1 MHRISNPKK
10 IIPWVELISAVGVVF
25 MKGGGVQ
32 SKSTDGNRQ
41 EVDGGRTDPASNT
54 PQSCPQVLP
63 AQSQV
68 GGKKVHKSISSQV
81 HKSTDLASTVSGGW
95 EERST
100 EFGTICSP
108 EDIWVHLGDRL
119 QRNIAPVQYIAAL
132 YLDLGCEIL
141 YYQYRIQ
148 IPKGQYRDHL
158 VAQFSAKV
166 RIFLLVEVSKIMLQL
181 FVCMGKGSLQNK
193 FSVKVGNLAQPA

>member
-1 MHRISNPKK
+1 M
-10 IIPWVELISAVGVVF
+10 
-25 MKGGGVQ
+25 
-32 SKSTDGNRQ
+32 
-41 EVDGGRTDPASNT
+41 DGGRTDPASNT

-81 HKSTDLASTVSGGW
+81 HKSTDLASTVSGGR

-141 YYQYRIQ
+141 YYQYRY
-148 IPKGQYRDHL
+148 PKDNTE
-158 VAQFSAKV
+158 
-166 RIFLLVEVSKIMLQL
+166 II
-181 FVCMGKGSLQNK
+181 
-193 FSVKVGNLAQPA
+193 

>member
-1 MHRISNPKK
+1 MKGWGAGGGGGAPKGG
-10 IIPWVELISAVGVVF
+10 VGVCE
-25 MKGGGVQ
+25 GVQ

-119 QRNIAPVQYIAAL
+119 QRNIAQSSTLLHYIWIWVMK
-132 YLDLGCEIL
+132 YCIINTD
-141 YYQYRIQ
+141 IQ
-148 IPKGQYRDHL
+148 RTIQLHNLLQKSG
-158 VAQFSAKV
+158 FS
-166 RIFLLVEVSKIMLQL
+166 FW
-181 FVCMGKGSLQNK
+181 
-193 FSVKVGNLAQPA
+193 